1 MAFEFTIEQKAAD
14 EILKL
19 TEEIKNFNDQKV
31 SQGDKKSSILGKN
44 DSDDGIS
51 KTSLNNRNCRAGIQN
66 KSSGNVDNSQ
76 REGSDESDQK
86 IDINNYKD
94 ISITEDFRGKY
105 GKYLDD
111 KNLKEKEKLNV
122 TEEIYKKPKI
132 VDIKRGG
139 VEGGAVV
146 EQDGKKY
153 MLKGL
158 YKEKGKYLYKPN
170 AKNSIH
176 AFFTRKG
183 IDGINKSVIEEYV
196 ALKLA
201 NIVHKGISPDVKLG
215 KIEHKDNNKGGD
227 CKYQYCLMT
236 EIAGQE
242 EGETF
247 NTLEKFFKKN
257 ENTDSTEFSELNQN
271 SSDNNKL
278 TKEIWQNA
286 FAVSVCLLNDRD
298 VNKVDNI
305 GVVYK
310 DEKATKLSLFD
321 LGHPTPDK
329 YELDPKTLLPK
340 SMNVLEKVALWIM
353 NLFVKTSGLPWTFKM
368 NDKIIEQLGE
378 PEDRAKTTES
388 LISEKNK
395 NKIFE
400 TLDDIEGEFKE
411 YPADKERIKEFK
423 SKIEKRFAQLK
434 NVLDGYNDKYKKAN
448 EKQGVEI
455 EMVDLSFK
463 QA

>member
-14 EILKL
+14 EILDL
-19 TEEIKNFNDQKV
+19 TKKVKNFKNHAV
-31 SQGDKKSSILGKN
+31 SQGNNENATINQSTN
-44 DSDDGIS
+44 NEFPE
-51 KTSLNNRNCRAGIQN
+51 TSLDDRSCCTEIQD
-66 KSSGNVDNSQ
+66 KRSGNVDNNQ
-76 REGSDESDQK
+76 RKGSDESDQG
-86 IDINNYKD
+86 IDISKYEN
-94 ISITEDFRGKY
+94 ISISNKSKIKY
-105 GKYLDD
+105 KTFIREENSGEKNEEILNEINESLHNTSD
-111 KNLKEKEKLNV
+111 KNTTRLSVPEKNYEKL
-122 TEEIYKKPKI
+122 KI

-139 VEGGAVV
+139 VEGGAII
-146 EQDGKKY
+146 EWKDGKKY

-176 AFFTRKG
+176 AFFTREG

-201 NIVHKGISPDVKLG
+201 NVVYKGISPDVKLG
-215 KIEHKDNNKGGD
+215 KIEHKDNKGGD

-236 EIAGQE
+236 EMAGQKKE

-247 NTLEKFFKKN
+247 STLEKFFEENKN
-257 ENTDSTEFSELNQN
+257 TEIA
-271 SSDNNKL
+271 
-278 TKEIWQNA
+278 KEIWQNA

-298 VNKVDNI
+298 VNKTDNI

-329 YELDPKTLLPK
+329 YELDPKTLLPE

-368 NDKIIEQLGE
+368 NYKIIEQLGE
-378 PEDRAKTTES
+378 EDRADAIRNLLDKKDKIIEELENIAKEFGEEFGES
-388 LISEKNK
+388 S
-395 NKIFE
+395 
-400 TLDDIEGEFKE
+400 IENAQVIRFKE
-411 YPADKERIKEFK
+411 KIKNRFRQLGKVLVEYNSTHPNSGTFK
-423 SKIEKRFAQLK
+423 L
-434 NVLDGYNDKYKKAN
+434 
-448 EKQGVEI
+448 
-455 EMVDLSFK
+455 
-463 QA
+463 